1 MREEFLNVAES
12 PMVQIATIAE
22 SMPGSLKL
30 CYGESD
36 LPTPPFI
43 IEAMHQAARGG
54 HTFYTH
60 TAGYGELREAIAA
73 KIFELHQVRYDV
85 PQIMATVGG
94 TMAIY
99 AAIRTFV
106 GRGDNAVI
114 VSPAYAIFSNAVIM
128 AGGEPRPAS
137 LALAGNRF
145 VLDLD
150 RIRASING
158 QTRMLIVNSPS
169 NPTGWVIGEG
179 EQRALAEIAEQHGL
193 VILADE
199 VYERLIYD
207 DAQGSPRRVAP
218 SFARIAADRDRL
230 IVVNSFSKTYNM
242 TGWRLGW
249 AQSSER
255 IIKTM
260 YRAAEFITSNPAAM
274 VQQAGIIALGDGEAS
289 IAGLRKHYAQR
300 RAQVKTALES
310 LPGVSL
316 PDPQGTFFAFPKFSF
331 ITDSIAFTAELVRE
345 TGVALAPGAA
355 FGRDGEGYIR
365 ICFASTEATVGDA
378 LTRLQ
383 SFLVNHA
390 SN

>member
-1 MREEFLNVAES
+1 VDLREEILNVAES

-36 LPTPPFI
+36 LPTPAFI
-43 IEAMHQAARGG
+43 CDAATAAMRAG

-60 TAGYGELREAIAA
+60 TAGSLDLREAIAR

-85 PQIMATVGG
+85 PEIMATTGG

-99 AAIRTFV
+99 AAIRAFI

-114 VSPAYAIFSNAVIM
+114 ISPAYAIFSNAVIM
-128 AGGEPRPAS
+128 SGGEPRPAS
-137 LALAGNRF
+137 LARTGDRV

-150 RIRASING
+150 RVRSAIDAN
-158 QTRMLIVNSPS
+158 TRMLIVNSPS
-169 NPTGWVIGEG
+169 NPTGWVIDQD
-179 EQRALAEIAEQHGL
+179 EQRALAGLAERHDL

-207 DAQGSPRRVAP
+207 NRSIAP
-218 SFARIAADRDRL
+218 SFARIDGNRDRL

-249 AQSSER
+249 AQTSAR
-255 IIKTM
+255 TITAM
-260 YRAAEFITSNPAAM
+260 YKAVEFMTSNPAAM
-274 VQQAGIIALGDGEAS
+274 VQQAGIVALRDGEPY
-289 IAGLRKHYAQR
+289 IAGLRENYRQR
-300 RAQVKTALES
+300 RDQVRAALTAI
-310 LPGVSL
+310 PGVSL
-316 PDPQGTFFAFPKFSF
+316 PDPQGAFYAFPKFDV
-331 ITDSIAFTAELVRE
+331 ITDSTAFTAALVRE
-345 TGVALAPGAA
+345 TGVALAPGVG

-365 ICFASTEATVGDA
+365 VCFASTEATISEA
-378 LTRLQ
+378 MARLVK
-383 SFLVNHA
+383 FVMTNRG
-390 SN
+390 